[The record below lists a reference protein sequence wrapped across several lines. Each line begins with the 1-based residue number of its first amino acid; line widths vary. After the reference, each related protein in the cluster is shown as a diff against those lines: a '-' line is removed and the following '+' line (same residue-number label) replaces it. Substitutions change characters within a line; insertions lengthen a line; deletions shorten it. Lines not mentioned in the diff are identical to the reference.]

1 MTLFRSSLRAA
12 VLAIGLMVGLVGAA
26 SAQEVTES
34 HLKAAVAAVQ
44 AAKTSRGFDNLL
56 PLLAQQTQNRLIRM
70 RPDQHVLIGQVVDAE
85 ALDLVAR
92 RNELDN
98 DVARIWAKYFTEDEL
113 NAITTFY
120 QSPAGAKLADIG
132 PKVVGE
138 TLQSVKGWSDRVGEE
153 MFEKSR
159 ELLKKKGVDLQ

>member
-1 MTLFRSSLRAA
+1 MTFIRSSLRAVALA
-12 VLAIGLMVGLVGAA
+12 VGLAIGLAGVAK
-26 SAQEVTES
+26 AQEVTEA
-34 HLKAAVAAVQ
+34 HLAAALDAVH

-56 PLLAQQTQNRLIRM
+56 PLLSQQTQNKLIRM
-70 RPDQHVLIGQVVDAE
+70 RPDQHQVIAQVVDAE
-85 ALDLVAR
+85 ALELVAR
-92 RNELDN
+92 RKDLDN

-113 NAITTFY
+113 TAIATFY
-120 QSPAGAKLADIG
+120 KSPAGSKLADIG

-159 ELLKKKGVDLQ
+159 EALKKQGVEF

>member
-12 VLAIGLMVGLVGAA
+12 VLAIGLMVGFVAAA
-26 SAQEVTES
+26 SAEEVTES
-34 HLKAAVAAVQ
+34 HLQAAVAAVQ

-56 PLLAQQTQNRLIRM
+56 PLMAQQTQNRLIRM

-85 ALDLVAR
+85 ALDLVSR
-92 RNELDN
+92 RAELDN

-120 QSPAGAKLADIG
+120 KSPAGAKLADIG

-159 ELLKKKGVDLQ
+159 ELLKKKGVDL

>member
-26 SAQEVTES
+26 SAEEVTES

-92 RNELDN
+92 RAELDN

-153 MFEKSR
+153 MYEKSR
-159 ELLKKKGVDLQ
+159 ELLKKKGVDL

>member
-12 VLAIGLMVGLVGAA
+12 VLAIGLMVGCAGAA

-56 PLLAQQTQNRLIRM
+56 PLLSQQTQNRLIRM

-92 RNELDN
+92 RAELDN

-159 ELLKKKGVDLQ
+159 ELLKKKGVDL

>member
-1 MTLFRSSLRAA
+1 MNLIHSSLRAA
-12 VLAIGLMVGLVGAA
+12 VLAIGLMVGCVGAA
-26 SAQEVTES
+26 SAEEVTEA
-34 HLKAAVAAVQ
+34 HLQAAVAAVQ

-70 RPDQHVLIGQVVDAE
+70 RPDQHILIGQVVDAE

-92 RNELDN
+92 RADLDN

-120 QSPAGAKLADIG
+120 KSPAGSKLADIG

-159 ELLKKKGVDLQ
+159 EELKKKGVDL